1 MAVVACINLKGGVA
15 KTTNAVAIAEALHET
30 GRRVLVIDAD
40 HQCMASELLL
50 GQDAVEKANDRERT
64 FYDLVRDAF
73 SDDADLDDFS
83 YYAHGALAQTE
94 AFGGLDVMPC
104 SMRMDDLSSNL
115 ALTRRGMHATSDEF
129 QRFTS
134 KRRQTFRKWLRQT
147 YDYTIIDCPPSM
159 AQQVKFLMPI
169 LDAFIIP
176 CVPDR
181 LCVRGAQHLMD
192 KLARKRQDGK
202 GIGLLWTLYR
212 KQMALHGETLEQA
225 KRRRKPF
232 DVLPKPF
239 ETVIPNATAIA
250 NASRE
255 ESRGKD
261 LGDRYGTAAPLFRQL
276 ATEVVR
282 RCDAKQAAKGVSP
295 SAGGRAARPAMQAV

>member
-1 MAVVACINLKGGVA
+1 MAIVACINLKGGVA
-15 KTTNAVAIAEALHET
+15 KTSTAVALAEALHET
-30 GRRVLVIDAD
+30 NRRVLVIDAD

-50 GQDAVEKANDRERT
+50 GQAAVDKANDRKCT
-64 FYDLVRDAF
+64 FYDLIRDAF

-83 YYAHGALAQTE
+83 FYAQGAIAQTE
-94 AFGGLDVMPC
+94 AFGGLDAMPC
-104 SMRMDDLSSNL
+104 SMRMDDLHTNL
-115 ALTRRGMHATSDEF
+115 THTRRGLATTEEF
-129 QRFTS
+129 QQYTT
-134 KRRQTFRKWLRQT
+134 KRRKSLQRWLGQT

-181 LCVRGAQHLMD
+181 LCVRGAEHLMD
-192 KLARKRQDGK
+192 KLARKRQDSK
-202 GIGLLWTLYR
+202 GVGLLWTLYR
-212 KQMALHGETLEQA
+212 KQMTMHTETLEAA

-232 DVLPKPF
+232 DKLPKPF

-255 ESRGKD
+255 ESRGQP
-261 LGDRYGTAAPLFRQL
+261 LADRYGTAAPLFRQL
-276 ATEVVR
+276 AIELVQ
-282 RCDAKQAAKGVSP
+282 RCESPKPRADAKPTARRHVSAASAVQAI
-295 SAGGRAARPAMQAV
+295 